1 MIKETVSDWNCHAPT
16 PPKKRLN
23 LPVQMQA
30 GADGDESVQ
39 HSVADRDIIHH
50 LTNLEA
56 IRD

>member
-1 MIKETVSDWNCHAPT
+1 MIKETVSDWNCHAP

-23 LPVQMQA
+23 LPVLMQA

-39 HSVADRDIIHH
+39 HSVADIDIIHH
-50 LTNLEA
+50 LKNPEA